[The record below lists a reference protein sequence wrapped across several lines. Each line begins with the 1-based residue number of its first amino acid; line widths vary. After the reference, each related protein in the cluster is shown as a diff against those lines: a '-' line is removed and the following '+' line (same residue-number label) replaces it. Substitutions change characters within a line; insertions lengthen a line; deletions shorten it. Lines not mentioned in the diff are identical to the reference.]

1 MPKPGYQVRG
11 YNMGEFRTVSALH
24 LSHYILSFIPSS
36 QLKLQK
42 LVYYSEGWHLA
53 YFEHPLIDEDFEAWV
68 HGPAV
73 RSLWNHYK
81 GKGNYFAE
89 WRLNPEYA
97 ERIRNYFRQ
106 LLQPVQIEL
115 IADVLKEYGNKS
127 AYHLESLSHAEAP
140 WREARNGR
148 AQSEHSEAVISKETM
163 KKYYQ
168 SILAK

>member
-1 MPKPGYQVRG
+1 
-11 YNMGEFRTVSALH
+11 MGEFRTVSALH
-24 LSHYILSFIPSS
+24 LSHYILSFVPSS

-68 HGPAV
+68 HGPVV
-73 RSLWNHYK
+73 RSLWDHYK
-81 GKGNYFAE
+81 GRGNYFTDFH
-89 WRLNPEYA
+89 LTTDYA
-97 ERIRNYFRQ
+97 ARIKNYFRQ
-106 LLQPVQIEL
+106 LLRPEQLEL
-115 IADVLKEYGNKS
+115 IGDVLKEYGDKS

-148 AQSEHSEAVISKETM
+148 PHSEHSEAVISKETM

-168 SILAK
+168 SILAE